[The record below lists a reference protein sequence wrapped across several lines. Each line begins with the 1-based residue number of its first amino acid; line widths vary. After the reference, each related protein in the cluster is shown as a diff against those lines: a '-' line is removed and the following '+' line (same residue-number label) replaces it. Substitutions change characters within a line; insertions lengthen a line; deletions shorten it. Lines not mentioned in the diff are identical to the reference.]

1 MLYDHLGRP
10 IKTQQLTS
18 ELAAPSLTG
27 IRTVWDATVAA
38 GMTPYKL
45 ATLLQGAAAGDI
57 YDYLTLAEEMEERDP
72 HYRCELSK
80 RKLAVASLP
89 VTVEAATDAPK
100 DVQLADEVRA
110 LVKKA
115 GFRGLLKDQLDA
127 IGKGFSVCEIN
138 WSRGA
143 KWMPTRYDWRD
154 PRFFTFDQASRRQIR
169 LLDESNMME
178 GIELA
183 PYKFISHLPHLKTGI
198 PIRGGLARV
207 VAWSWMCKNYTVKDW
222 MAFAEVFGMPLRVGK
237 YQPGADKN
245 DIAILK
251 AAVANLG
258 SDAAAVIPES
268 MLIEFIETKTTGSID
283 LFKTLADWL
292 DAQVSRAILG
302 QTATTQG
309 TPGKLGGDDAQAEV
323 REDIRDDDATQLSE
337 TTNRDLV
344 RPFIDLNWGPQ
355 ENYPELIIKAIEPED
370 IQILITALEKL
381 VPLGLKVEQSVVR
394 DKLGLPDPEEG
405 ADCLGP
411 PKVENPSKLDESE
424 SDQSKLPVRVNAA
437 RNAMEIPGF
446 RFTPEQ
452 QALEA
457 LADQTLAG
465 VDLGANEER
474 ILQAVLEADSYEQAM
489 ENLLALYPDLE
500 MTSLQQLTER
510 AMVAAELFGR
520 STLEAQ
526 S

>member
-1 MLYDHLGRP
+1 MLYDHLNRP
-10 IKTQQLTS
+10 IKTQHLTK

-27 IRTVWDATVAA
+27 IRTVWDGTVAA
-38 GMTPYKL
+38 GMTPFKL
-45 ATLLQGAAAGDI
+45 ATLLQGAASGDSNE
-57 YDYLTLAEEMEERDP
+57 YLTLAEEMEERDL

-127 IGKGFSVCEIN
+127 IGKGFSVCEII
-138 WSRGA
+138 WSRGS
-143 KWMPTRYDWRD
+143 KWMPTLYEWRD

-169 LLDESNMME
+169 LLDESNLME

-183 PYKFISHLPHLKTGI
+183 PFKFISHLPHLKTGI

-207 VAWSWMCKNYTVKDW
+207 VAWAWMCKNYTVKDW
-222 MAFAEVFGMPLRVGK
+222 LAFAEVFGMPLRVGK
-237 YQPGADKN
+237 YQPGADKI

-268 MLIEFIETKTTGSID
+268 MKIEFIESAKSTGGHE
-283 LFKTLADWL
+283 LFNKLADWL
-292 DAQVSRAILG
+292 DAQVSRGILG

-337 TTNRDLV
+337 TINRDLV

-370 IQILITALEKL
+370 TQILITALEKL

-394 DKLGLPDPEEG
+394 DKLGLPDPEDG
-405 ADCLGP
+405 ADCLNAP
-411 PKVENPSKLDESE
+411 AKENPSKLDEPPVPPVPPMQAAKNSMEQPEE
-424 SDQSKLPVRVNAA
+424 SPVETALFNWVKRETAEVALVLIEKAEALLNQV
-437 RNAMEIPGF
+437 ETLEEF
-446 RFTPEQ
+446 REGLIELFAETDPEQ
-452 QALEA
+452 LGEIMARLDLLGNLAGRLEA
-457 LADQTLAG
+457 S
-465 VDLGANEER
+465 EE
-474 ILQAVLEADSYEQAM
+474 
-489 ENLLALYPDLE
+489 
-500 MTSLQQLTER
+500 
-510 AMVAAELFGR
+510 
-520 STLEAQ
+520 
-526 S
+526 